1 MLTDQNC
8 AADEPIK
15 EAGELDQPAES
26 EDKPN
31 AEEDTDDLY
40 PRAAQW
46 IEADPDSK
54 AHVDK
59 LIEKELE
66 LIWKLTGIQCS
77 LQQVLPVPNYDG
89 WIIAASLYKIHEGVK
104 SSKLVEAKGRGLK
117 FKQFATVEDDDTFK
131 PGEYIDVSFY
141 EDVNYGEQ
149 EPCHYKYRHSFI
161 VSNPI
166 KFWHMIDDQEI
177 ANWYDILLSNEKEVF
192 FFFGS
197 PMNDGS
203 DEIQLKHAT
212 IDL

>member
-31 AEEDTDDLY
+31 AEQDTDDPY

-66 LIWKLTGIQCS
+66 LIRKFDGI
-77 LQQVLPVPNYDG
+77 
-89 WIIAASLYKIHEGVK
+89 
-104 SSKLVEAKGRGLK
+104 
-117 FKQFATVEDDDTFK
+117 
-131 PGEYIDVSFY
+131 
-141 EDVNYGEQ
+141 
-149 EPCHYKYRHSFI
+149 
-161 VSNPI
+161 
-166 KFWHMIDDQEI
+166 
-177 ANWYDILLSNEKEVF
+177 
-192 FFFGS
+192 
-197 PMNDGS
+197 
-203 DEIQLKHAT
+203 
-212 IDL
+212 